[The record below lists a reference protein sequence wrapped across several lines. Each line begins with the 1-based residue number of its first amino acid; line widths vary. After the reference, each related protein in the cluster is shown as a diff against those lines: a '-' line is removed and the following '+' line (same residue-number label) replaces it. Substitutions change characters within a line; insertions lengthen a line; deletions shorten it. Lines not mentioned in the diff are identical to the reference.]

1 MTAEQ
6 LVHLITDNF
15 AADEEVTFLY
25 SPCSDDQGAV
35 RLTDAEV
42 TKHTQT
48 NVNGH
53 WEMKQIDLATHKEEW
68 VKTDEETARKNA
80 LGYRF
85 EVDGY
90 THDTK
95 KVLEIL

>member
-25 SPCSDDQGAV
+25 HDDQGAV
-35 RLTDAEV
+35 RSTDAEFS
-42 TKHTQT
+42 KHTQT
-48 NVNGH
+48 TVNGH
-53 WEMKQIDLATHKEEW
+53 WEMKQIDLVTHKEEW
-68 VKTDEETARKNA
+68 VKTDEKTARKNA

-85 EVDGY
+85 EVDSA
-90 THDTK
+90 TSDTK
-95 KVLEIL
+95 KVIKLL

>member
-25 SPCSDDQGAV
+25 HGDQGAV
-35 RLTDAEV
+35 HSTDVEFG
-42 TKHTQT
+42 KHTQMT
-48 NVNGH
+48 VNGH
-53 WEMKQIDLATHKEEW
+53 WEMKQIDLATHKEGW
-68 VKTDEETARKNA
+68 VETDSETARTNA

-85 EVDGY
+85 EVDGPS
-90 THDTK
+90 TSDTK
-95 KVLEIL
+95 KVIEIL

>member
-25 SPCSDDQGAV
+25 HDDQGAV
-35 RLTDAEV
+35 RSTDAEFG
-42 TKHTQT
+42 KHTQMT
-48 NVNGH
+48 VNGH

-68 VKTDEETARKNA
+68 VETDSETAHKNA
-80 LGYRF
+80 LSYRF
-85 EVDGY
+85 EVDGPS
-90 THDTK
+90 TSDTK
-95 KVLEIL
+95 KVIEIL

>member
-25 SPCSDDQGAV
+25 HDDQGAV
-35 RLTDAEV
+35 RSTDAEFS
-42 TKHTQT
+42 KHTQT
-48 NVNGH
+48 SVNGH

-68 VKTDEETARKNA
+68 VKTDEKTARKNA

-85 EVDGY
+85 EVDNS
-90 THDTK
+90 TSDTK
-95 KVLEIL
+95 KVIEIL

>member
-15 AADEEVTFLY
+15 AADEEVTFLCY
-25 SPCSDDQGAV
+25 GDQGAE
-35 RLTDAEV
+35 RLTDAEIS
-42 TKHTQT
+42 KHTQVT
-48 NVNGH
+48 VNGH

-68 VKTDEETARKNA
+68 VKTDEETARKNT

-85 EVDGY
+85 EVDGSIS
-90 THDTK
+90 DTK
-95 KVLEIL
+95 KVIEIL

>member
-6 LVHLITDNF
+6 LVHLITNNF
-15 AADEEVTFLY
+15 AADEEVTFLING
-25 SPCSDDQGAV
+25 DQGAE

-42 TKHTQT
+42 SKHTQT
-48 NVNGH
+48 TVNGH

-68 VKTDEETARKNA
+68 VKTDEETAHKNA

-85 EVDGY
+85 EVDSS
-90 THDTK
+90 TSDTK
-95 KVLEIL
+95 KVIEIL

>member
-15 AADEEVTFLY
+15 AADEEVTFLVN
-25 SPCSDDQGAV
+25 DDQGAV

-42 TKHTQT
+42 SHHTQT
-48 NVNGH
+48 TVNGH

-68 VKTDEETARKNA
+68 VKTDEATARKNA
-80 LGYRF
+80 LGYRY
-85 EVDGY
+85 EVDSS
-90 THDTK
+90 TSDTK
-95 KVLEIL
+95 KVIEIL

>member
-6 LVHLITDNF
+6 LINLITTNF
-15 AADEEVTFLY
+15 AADEEVTFVY
-25 SPCSDDQGAV
+25 HDDQGAV
-35 RLTDAEV
+35 RSTNVEA
-42 TKHTQT
+42 TTHTQT
-48 NVNGH
+48 TVNGH

-80 LGYRF
+80 LGHRF
-85 EVDGY
+85 EVDS
-90 THDTK
+90 TASDTK

>member
-25 SPCSDDQGAV
+25 HDEHGDV
-35 RLTDAEV
+35 RSTDVEV
-42 TKHTQT
+42 SKHIQT
-48 NVNGH
+48 TVNGH
-53 WEMKQIDLATHKEEW
+53 WEMKQIDLSTHREEW
-68 VKTDEETARKNA
+68 VKTDAVTAHKNA
-80 LGYRF
+80 LGCRY
-85 EVDGY
+85 EVDGS
-90 THDTK
+90 TSDTK

>member
-15 AADEEVTFLY
+15 AADEEVTFLING
-25 SPCSDDQGAV
+25 DQGAE
-35 RLTDAEV
+35 RLTDAKV
-42 TKHTQT
+42 SHHTQT
-48 NVNGH
+48 TVNGH

-68 VKTDEETARKNA
+68 VKTDEETARMNA
-80 LGYRF
+80 LGHRF
-85 EVDGY
+85 EVDGS
-90 THDTK
+90 TSDTK

>member
-6 LVHLITDNF
+6 LVYLITDNF

-25 SPCSDDQGAV
+25 YDDQGAV

-42 TKHTQT
+42 SKHTQT
-48 NVNGH
+48 IVNGH
-53 WEMKQIDLATHKEEW
+53 WEMKRIDLATHKEEW
-68 VKTDEETARKNA
+68 VKTDEKTARKNA

-85 EVDGY
+85 EVDGSIS
-90 THDTK
+90 DTK
-95 KVLEIL
+95 KVIEIL